1 MWIKVLYERAIT
13 RDGHILKISHLK
25 VILDS
30 IKRLFL
36 SEIFKTLP
44 LSSCKRGRYLGT

>member
-1 MWIKVLYERAIT
+1 MWIKVLYERAIA
-13 RDGHILKISHLK
+13 RDGYILKISHLK

-30 IKRLFL
+30 LRRLFL
-36 SEIFKTLP
+36 SEMFKTLL